1 MNASTLS
8 ELERAYKE
16 ANAWYND
23 LYAMQDVFMRN
34 PAERKDYRK
43 ALARAKFDRETAL
56 IELDAVFVPPV
67 QWFAKAA

>member
-34 PAERKDYRK
+34 P
-43 ALARAKFDRETAL
+43 
-56 IELDAVFVPPV
+56 LDAVFVPPV